1 MYVPIG
7 SGNPAGFVVLVIWF
21 KGHMVKVI
29 WLELFKKVFLF
40 PFFGGFYGNI
50 DPRGF
55 KSSLVIG
62 LQRQSHI
69 HGNHRRPSRRE
80 NTPDPELKGS
90 VYG

>member
-21 KGHMVKVI
+21 KGM
-29 WLELFKKVFLF
+29 LELFKKVFLF

-62 LQRQSHI
+62 LQRQSHT